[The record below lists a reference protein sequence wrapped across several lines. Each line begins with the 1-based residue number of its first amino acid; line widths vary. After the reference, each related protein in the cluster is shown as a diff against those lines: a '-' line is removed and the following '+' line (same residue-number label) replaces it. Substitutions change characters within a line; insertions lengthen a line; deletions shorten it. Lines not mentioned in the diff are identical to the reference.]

1 MPTTKQAAA
10 IQAASD
16 LTNLVQTIKGVR
28 DAAQAFL
35 TKYNSESYSATWS
48 AMPTGTQNA
57 DGTIGLIDQTA
68 GSGTVSVTAGSAAVT
83 FSASQTAL
91 AGTYIVVTGDPTN
104 SYYLVVSG
112 SGTSWVLGSPYGGTT
127 NATASWG
134 KCAPNTANPII
145 AGGINRPEAKLVSAV
160 VMLQQ
165 LGNFFGNAAVATA
178 NYNQSIDD
186 LAS

>member
-83 FSASQTAL
+83 FSA
-91 AGTYIVVTGDPTN
+91 GIPVRRHDERDRE
-104 SYYLVVSG
+104 
-112 SGTSWVLGSPYGGTT
+112 LGQVRAKHRQSHHRRRHQP
-127 NATASWG
+127 
-134 KCAPNTANPII
+134 
-145 AGGINRPEAKLVSAV
+145 AGGEARLGGGHAPAARELLRERGRGNRQ
-160 VMLQQ
+160 LQPVDRRPRE
-165 LGNFFGNAAVATA
+165 L
-178 NYNQSIDD
+178 S
-186 LAS
+186 